1 MQYSKAFTDALQFM
15 WGKGFLS
22 PGGPAEVAEMLEGHD
37 IAGKRLLDIGSGLGG
52 VDVLLAQEHGAGEVV
67 GIDVEEQLI
76 EAARERVSRQRLDD
90 KIRFQLVDP
99 GPLPFADRS
108 FDVIFSKDAFVHIP
122 DKPALYREVIRV
134 LKPGG
139 WMIAADWLWAD
150 GAQHSAVV
158 QAWLSKGPLK
168 FVFTTPGEA
177 FRTMQEAGFINVSVI
192 DRRHLLQRS
201 NREEIKV
208 LEGADQERLATL
220 VGSEM
225 AASRL
230 ASARGRQNAL
240 DSGDLIPSHLT
251 ARRKPD

>member
-1 MQYSKAFTDALQFM
+1 MQYSKPFTDALQFM
-15 WGKGFLS
+15 WGDGFLS
-22 PGGPAEVAEMLEGHD
+22 PGGPAEVAEMLAGHD
-37 IAGKRLLDIGSGLGG
+37 ILGKRVLDIGSGLGG
-52 VDVLLAQEHGAGEVV
+52 VDTLLVTEHGAGEVI

-76 EAARERVSRQRLDD
+76 EAARGRVSRRQLDN

-99 GPLPFADRS
+99 GPLPFPDRS

-122 DKPALYREVIRV
+122 HKPALYREVIRV

-150 GAQHSAVV
+150 GAENSAVV

-168 FVFTTPGEA
+168 FVFTTPAEA
-177 FRTMQEAGFINVSVI
+177 FRTMQEAGFIDVSVI

-208 LEGADQERLATL
+208 LEGTDQERLATL

-240 DSGDLIPSHLT
+240 DSGDVIPSHLSG
-251 ARRKPD
+251 RSSD